1 MKSFIKELFF
11 DREVVTIMKE
21 AKLDEAHR
29 YNLLF
34 SGKITL
40 EEFLGA
46 TS

>member
-11 DREVVTIMKE
+11 DREVVTIMKA
-21 AKLDEAHR
+21 AKLNEEHM

-34 SGKITL
+34 SGRITL
-40 EEFLGA
+40 EEFLEA

>member
-1 MKSFIKELFF
+1 MKSFIKDLFF

-21 AKLDEAHR
+21 ANLNEEHM

-34 SGKITL
+34 SGRITL
-40 EEFLGA
+40 EEYLEA